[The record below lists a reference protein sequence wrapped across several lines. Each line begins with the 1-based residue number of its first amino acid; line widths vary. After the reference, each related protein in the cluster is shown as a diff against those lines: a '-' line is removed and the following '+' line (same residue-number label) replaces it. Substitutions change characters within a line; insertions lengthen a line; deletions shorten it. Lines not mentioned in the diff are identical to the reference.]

1 LASTHTKYQKKKK
14 KNRLLKL
21 KHDVLVTLVVFA
33 PDPAT
38 RRRGRGGGGGGR
50 PEADVLDGADGVEEE
65 AAVEL
70 LHQRPVQQLAPHV
83 HHRPVPRHPP
93 PPPVPVVVLPPPRPA
108 GVRRH
113 AALPLLLPSQQG
125 AAALSWAESGVL
137 GLGL

>member
-1 LASTHTKYQKKKK
+1 MYRKKPDYS
-14 KNRLLKL
+14 
-21 KHDVLVTLVVFA
+21 KHDVVLVMLVVSA
-33 PDPAT
+33 PPAT
-38 RRRGRGGGGGGR
+38 RRRRRGGGGGGRR

-93 PPPVPVVVLPPPRPA
+93 PPPVPVLVLPPPRPP

-113 AALPLLLPSQQG
+113 AALPLQLPSQG
-125 AAALSWAESGVL
+125 AAESRVL